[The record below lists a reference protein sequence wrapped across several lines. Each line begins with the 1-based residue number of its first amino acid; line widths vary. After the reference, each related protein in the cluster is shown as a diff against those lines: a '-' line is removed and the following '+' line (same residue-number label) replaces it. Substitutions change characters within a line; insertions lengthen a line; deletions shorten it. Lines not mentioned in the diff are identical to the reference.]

1 MPLIHSPGHS
11 LTISKRLFRSID
23 QVYTAPSHC
32 KQIGDWGLKRSLPTV
47 IRTPYLTVQQ
57 LDTAEHQ
64 TPWRSG
70 NSQVLFIKRWKENFP
85 NSKKPAPRSDQD
97 KYNIVKMTPAEFK
110 RFLQQCAKRAP
121 EFRQLLEQKKVVP
134 EQVFDYLQVAFKDS
148 PGDAV
153 VGPLYSDYQQAE
165 PVIVQGRILNAAK
178 RNGHVVGV
186 GGITALLPKRHTVY
200 MRQLGDRRVRTFYVE
215 EASIDEEG
223 RPRVILSAAPKD
235 AHAHAITIEEVD
247 ETAKEMFLTSRP
259 PAQKI
264 MSDDHIE
271 ANPNH
276 DLIMRR
282 IINLM
287 GNAENDNKD

>member
-1 MPLIHSPGHS
+1 MTLFANLLRNS
-11 LTISKRLFRSID
+11 RLATFNRSID

-64 TPWRSG
+64 TPWQSG
-70 NSQVLFIKRWKENFP
+70 NSQ
-85 NSKKPAPRSDQD
+85 KPAPRSDQD

-247 ETAKEMFLTSRP
+247 ETAKEMFLTKSS
-259 PAQKI
+259 I
-264 MSDDHIE
+264 
-271 ANPNH
+271 
-276 DLIMRR
+276 
-282 IINLM
+282 
-287 GNAENDNKD
+287 